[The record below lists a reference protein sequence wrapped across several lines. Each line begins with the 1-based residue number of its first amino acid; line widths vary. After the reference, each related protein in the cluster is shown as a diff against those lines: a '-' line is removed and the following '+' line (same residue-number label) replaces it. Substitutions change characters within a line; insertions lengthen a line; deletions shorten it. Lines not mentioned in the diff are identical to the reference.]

1 MSERIYAPFSENL
14 QLTKVFQKIVKYIE
28 YEIKKSEIKIINQN
42 IKIVQKFTQMLGRK
56 IRKF

>member
-28 YEIKKSEIKIINQN
+28 YEIKKIRNQN
-42 IKIVQKFTQMLGRK
+42 NKSEYKNRPKVYANVRS
-56 IRKF
+56 